1 MRTDGSP
8 VHVLVVDDGPEMVE
22 LIADDLRHRG
32 YRVSAVT
39 SGRDALR
46 LLRTERVHA
55 LVTDLRMPELD
66 GLELLRRSQELDPSR
81 PVIVMTAFETLDTAM
96 EASELGALHYIVKP
110 FRVGRLAR
118 MLGEVLRERSS

>member
-1 MRTDGSP
+1 M
-8 VHVLVVDDGPEMVE
+8 VVVDDGPEMAA
-22 LIADDLRHRG
+22 LIADDLRQRG

-96 EASELGALHYIVKP
+96 EASEFGALHYIVKP
-110 FRVGRLAR
+110 FPVGRLAR
-118 MLGEVLRERSS
+118 MLADVLRDRSS